1 MTRAASRG
9 EGPISSYENEA
20 RRPHAPLQSRWR
32 DLGVARRVFE
42 DPRHDRLAFWRT
54 NSARRSTAP
63 LPPPPP
69 AATATDDDDGN
80 GNGRGR
86 RGRRPPP
93 PPTGLGGR
101 SHEAMLN
108 IIFVLVIIVLLLS
121 FSSLF
126 SQRINQL
133 VVVPITRMITTIDN
147 SANSILRSL
156 NFLVLEDDPLVDPA
170 GLEAMEEEEEDSVTS
185 ALETEIIEQARFI

>member
-1 MTRAASRG
+1 
-9 EGPISSYENEA
+9 
-20 RRPHAPLQSRWR
+20 
-32 DLGVARRVFE
+32 
-42 DPRHDRLAFWRT
+42 
-54 NSARRSTAP
+54 
-63 LPPPPP
+63 
-69 AATATDDDDGN
+69 
-80 GNGRGR
+80 
-86 RGRRPPP
+86 
-93 PPTGLGGR
+93 
-101 SHEAMLN
+101 MLN

-170 GLEAMEEEEEDSVTS
+170 GLEVLFSYPPMP
-185 ALETEIIEQARFI
+185 